1 MKKFIELYETDE
13 TLPYSITYTF
23 KNGVLVKHEHE
34 LNHFDNDVFTDEM
47 TNEFLERLK
56 EMNIIHFPTD
66 VPNLMVEVPI
76 DVIDDSGILF
86 IETYHYNLDD
96 MNEWL
101 HERNINGTRP
111 FHEFLGLEEPII
123 VEVD

>member
-1 MKKFIELYETDE
+1 MKKFIELYETDG

-23 KNGVLVKHEHE
+23 KNGVLVKHEHK

-76 DVIDDSGILF
+76 DVIDESGMLF
-86 IETYHYNLDD
+86 IETYHYNIDD
-96 MNEWL
+96 MDEWL
-101 HERNINGTRP
+101 HERDINGTRP

-123 VEVD
+123 VEID